1 MKRNI
6 LNYAAQGHAKLRKH
20 EAYGMSMDDVKDLMQ
35 LFFTH
40 ARKWR
45 SVTSG
50 AYEAIVEAYAAGFE
64 AGHRCAK
71 KHK

>member
-1 MKRNI
+1 MRRNI

-20 EAYGMSMDDVKDLMQ
+20 EAYGMSMDDVKGLTQ
-35 LFFTH
+35 VFFNQAT
-40 ARKWR
+40 KWH

-50 AYEAIVEAYAAGFE
+50 AYEAIIEAYAAGFE
-64 AGHRCAK
+64 AGTRCAK